1 MIRKIRKKE
10 LPQAIQLFREVVAD
24 MQNRGI
30 DQWDEVYPGLA
41 DINDDLKK
49 DCGFGYFEGN
59 KLVGYVALNDE
70 YDPEYETGNWQYT
83 EGRPLYFHRLAV
95 RPAFQGQGV
104 AGSLIR
110 FAENH
115 ALEAGYAAIRLDA
128 FPPNTA
134 AVAMY
139 EKRGY
144 SRAGYVTFR
153 KGRFVLLEKKVHE
166 NIAEYGKQS

>member
-1 MIRKIRKKE
+1 MMIRQLDLKHID
-10 LPQAIQLFREVVAD
+10 QAVRLFREVVED
-24 MQNRGI
+24 MQKRGI
-30 DQWDEVYPGLA
+30 DQWDEVYPALA
-41 DINDDLKK
+41 DITDDLHKGW
-49 DCGFGYFEGN
+49 GFGYFDGN
-59 KLVGYVALNDE
+59 TLIGYVALNE
-70 YDPEYETGNWQYT
+70 ESDPEYETGNWQYT

-95 RPAFQGQGV
+95 RPAFQGKGI

-110 FAENH
+110 FAEKY
-115 ALEAGYAAIRLDA
+115 ALETGYASIRLDA

-153 KGRFVLLEKKVHE
+153 KGRFVLLEKATPGLQPV
-166 NIAEYGKQS
+166 